1 MTEKPPVDIFSLSR
15 EMMSQWE
22 QSVNALLTQHM
33 STSEFGK
40 QMHESMGS
48 SAQAMKAL
56 SKMSG
61 QFSPATKDD
70 VTQIN
75 RSLHAIEEQLAEVT
89 SMLQR
94 LLPQDT
100 PARPKRQVS
109 RSKRFH
115 KAAPSKP

>member
-1 MTEKPPVDIFSLSR
+1 MI
-15 EMMSQWE
+15 SQWE
-22 QSVNALLTQHM
+22 QSVNAMLTQHM

-61 QFSPATKDD
+61 QLSSATKDD
-70 VTQIN
+70 VTELSRRLQ
-75 RSLHAIEEQLAEVT
+75 AIEEQLAEVT

-94 LLPQDT
+94 LLPQET
-100 PARPKRQVS
+100 AARPKRQIS
-109 RSKRFH
+109 RSKRF
-115 KAAPSKP
+115 KEAAPSKP